1 MMTDIKNAMVD
12 GLLNALLT
20 TKDLRDMVVN
30 KSKSIS
36 IYSKI
41 PYIINGN
48 ILAGNGLKFER
59 QK

>member
-1 MMTDIKNAMVD
+1 MMTNIKNAMVD
-12 GLLNALLT
+12 GLLNALT
-20 TKDLRDMVVN
+20 TKDLRDMVAN

-48 ILAGNGLKFER
+48 ILSENGLKFER